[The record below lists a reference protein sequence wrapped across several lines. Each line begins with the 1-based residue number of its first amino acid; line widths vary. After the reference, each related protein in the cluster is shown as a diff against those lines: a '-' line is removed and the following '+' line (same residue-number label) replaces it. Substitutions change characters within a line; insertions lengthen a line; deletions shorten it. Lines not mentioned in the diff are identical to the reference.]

1 MKNFFEAK
9 NIKELCKILG
19 IPPSQ
24 AAKAEIRRDLVIAI
38 KDIIE
43 KNEWTQAQAAQR
55 ANVGR
60 TVITAIVNGNIQSI
74 STDRLIDIAYNL
86 GLSLQLKVA

>member
-38 KDIIE
+38 KDIIK
-43 KNEWTQAQAAQR
+43 KNEWTHAQAAQR